1 MQQSDTYKSRKSK
14 FLKDFGIYTI
24 GVFGTRI
31 ITFLMIPLYT
41 YFVENPS
48 NYGVWDLCLQATIFL
63 LPLSTLQMREAA
75 FRFLYDEDVNSQK
88 TKIISF
94 IFRTLIS
101 NLVII
106 ALSVAALS
114 IVWDFKYLWLT
125 FLLLFSSSFH
135 DVMCQVSRGLKRN
148 DIYVSCN
155 ILNAFLVALLS
166 VLFVALLKMD
176 VEGIFWANI
185 ISRLCICVY
194 LQFRLH
200 ILSRY
205 VKISVNCREI
215 GKEIIKY
222 SLPLIPT
229 SMCWLVTTVSDRFFI
244 RIFVS
249 DEMNGI
255 YAAAIRY
262 TMILHSLALVFYQ
275 TWQET
280 AIRQYNT
287 PDKNQFFSKVFNF
300 YFYGLGVSLIIYS
313 YTLKFCYTWLVGPN
327 YQEGANYLFIM
338 GFVFLLGA
346 MSSSFFDLGYQ
357 CAKDTKRAIPA
368 IILVAIINVASNL
381 AITPLLG
388 VHGVIISNFI
398 SYLVLGIYRF
408 IDTKRYFKISISAN
422 TFAMML
428 MLVLGT
434 ALYSFDV
441 ANMAHF
447 IVFAILV
454 IISICIAP
462 KELKYMVINK
472 LNKRN

>member
-229 SMCWLVTTVSDRFFI
+229 SMCWLVTTVSDRF
-244 RIFVS
+244 S
-249 DEMNGI
+249 SG
-255 YAAAIRY
+255 
-262 TMILHSLALVFYQ
+262 
-275 TWQET
+275 
-280 AIRQYNT
+280 
-287 PDKNQFFSKVFNF
+287 FSCQMK
-300 YFYGLGVSLIIYS
+300 
-313 YTLKFCYTWLVGPN
+313 
-327 YQEGANYLFIM
+327 
-338 GFVFLLGA
+338 
-346 MSSSFFDLGYQ
+346 
-357 CAKDTKRAIPA
+357 
-368 IILVAIINVASNL
+368 
-381 AITPLLG
+381 
-388 VHGVIISNFI
+388 
-398 SYLVLGIYRF
+398 
-408 IDTKRYFKISISAN
+408 
-422 TFAMML
+422 
-428 MLVLGT
+428 
-434 ALYSFDV
+434 
-441 ANMAHF
+441 
-447 IVFAILV
+447 
-454 IISICIAP
+454 
-462 KELKYMVINK
+462 
-472 LNKRN
+472 

>member
-1 MQQSDTYKSRKSK
+1 
-14 FLKDFGIYTI
+14 
-24 GVFGTRI
+24 
-31 ITFLMIPLYT
+31 MIPLYT

-63 LPLSTLQMREAA
+63 LPLATLQMREAA
-75 FRFLYDEDVNSQK
+75 FRFLYDEDENEQK

-106 ALSVAALS
+106 ALSVVALS
-114 IVWDFKYLWLT
+114 LVWDFKFLWLT
-125 FLLLFSSSFH
+125 FLLLLTSSFH

-155 ILNAFLVALLS
+155 ILNAFLVAVLS
-166 VLFVALLKMD
+166 VLFVALFRMD
-176 VEGIFWANI
+176 VDGIFWANI

-194 LQFRLH
+194 LQLRLH
-200 ILSRY
+200 ILSNY
-205 VKISVNCREI
+205 LKISINCKGIGNEI
-215 GKEIIKY
+215 LRY

-229 SMCWLVTTVSDRFFI
+229 SMCWLVTTVADRFFI
-244 RIFVS
+244 KIFVS

-280 AIRQYNT
+280 AIQQYNT
-287 PDKNQFFSKVFNF
+287 PDNNQFFSKVFNY
-300 YFYGLGVSLIIYS
+300 YFYGLGVLLIVYS

-327 YQEGANYLFIM
+327 YQQGSAFLFMM

-346 MSSSFFDLGYQ
+346 ISSSFFDLGYQ

-368 IILVAIINVASNL
+368 IIFVAGINVVSNL
-381 AITPLLG
+381 VITPRLG

-408 IDTKRYFKISISAN
+408 FDTKRYFRISISAN
-422 TFAMML
+422 TIAMML
-428 MLVLGT
+428 MLVIGT
-434 ALYSFDV
+434 SLYSLDIGS
-441 ANMAHF
+441 MMHF
-447 IVFAILV
+447 SVFAALLIV
-454 IISICIAP
+454 SICIAP
-462 KELKYMVINK
+462 NELKRMVINK
-472 LNKRN
+472 LKMKNS